1 MVLIF
6 ILSAAAFFVYLF
18 SQPSVPTGQAGFVP
32 TGQAGFVRATILRN
46 SLLVLVGRRR
56 STISGRRWQILD
68 DPRRR
73 DLEIVVDVRDPIT
86 REPDENSVDLIR
98 SFAQT
103 AAQTP
108 T

>member
-18 SQPSVPTGQAGFVP
+18 SQPSVPTGQAGFV
-32 TGQAGFVRATILRN
+32 RATILRN

-56 STISGRRWQILD
+56 TTISGRRWQIRD
-68 DPRRR
+68 DLRRR

-98 SFAQT
+98 SFAQS
-103 AAQTP
+103 AAKTP